1 MATNFLD
8 DPAFNELLAEKGIA
22 PLQPQG
28 DLGPQRPET
37 PMPTPR
43 RKIDFQSVVELG
55 GGILNAAVPQVVDLL
70 EQAGGAMDRVQADA
84 HEALASRLAPDA
96 AMDYPVGPEQL
107 DPTALGEMEYFKN
120 ATARKSR
127 AQSIWNTM
135 DKEAKDIPE
144 AHLLD
149 LDRTVGGSLSVPAR
163 LGAVRD
169 IRRLLDSLPN
179 ASQEYRE
186 TDPDDDVGLEQ
197 YLTQYLT
204 VGTMAIH
211 DSYSKWHRQLAVEA
225 VADPLLLADMSI
237 FAGPL
242 PMSAMMAKFSSDYLG
257 RGIGRKLIV
266 NAAARNTTKDFLRSM
281 HSVNPASGKSQVV
294 INVAGNREWGR
305 TANSAAQKEHM
316 RNVMGSAVEEVLRVH
331 PDADVKF
338 ISGGQL
344 GADMEALKIAKD
356 ELPNM
361 FKDKDVNI
369 TTGGTMAKG
378 YMQKS
383 SEEGAE
389 AIFSPTMAQIY
400 GMTDFDVQFPY
411 RTDMSGNQLW
421 RTRTAINVGDADF
434 TLQFTVGKT
443 HAGAKGFNSPGA
455 RLGRNIAAN
464 WSRINEPGV
473 LGGSAG
479 PIHVRRMH
487 EPVKAQKRPFIDI
500 TETDSYDLSRSKIR
514 QVLERRQ
521 DSMLKSESETINIWK
536 GSDENAWLS
545 NLEHRP
551 FQLPTEHG
559 QLINPMTKT
568 RYGSYKAIDAPIEFQ
583 SVEHAYQTMKHDP
596 KYGFNIELYED
607 PIWQTPGGSKK
618 STLPIDK
625 ERSIELMEWLVPK
638 SFADPRNVEHAM
650 GLAAQRG
657 RFTHVPP
664 KGSAGIWQDEFPRI
678 LDHTRER
685 IRNVLAEDPAILNR
699 LHSKVGLQA
708 LRDAAGD
715 KTARDALRDPLAAW
729 ETKYGK
735 WGGMKT
741 AKTPPPGPKGFPNAK
756 TRQADMILRDLAAK
770 LSETGAIGVHAFS
783 ETDYLLNP
791 RKGNR
796 KTGSGGKHKSW
807 RSIGESNNWL
817 KGEVFEATGRHRMKF
832 VAEGERFPTLFIVT
846 DKVPQTR
853 WQNITTE
860 RVAEG
865 YADSIAGQ
873 KDLMETHLSLAERL
887 NQMGKNKKK
896 WIQEQK
902 KLREEG
908 RGWWHQDGYTI
919 TFRRVT
925 RADLAEVY
933 KKIEAENLASQGQGG
948 GAPQGPQTLPTHYKD
963 KDGNWV
969 PAKDLSARGMGQEP
983 PAKGFTP
990 KEYKNVREG
999 VKTSSQAKGNQP
1011 VDTTLQ
1017 TQGKIR
1023 EAESVPDQSF
1033 LQGGDPPLLEETP
1046 SMSRGMDKFL
1056 ASDEDQATFISNTNM
1071 WKKDVKKTLSKT
1083 EDTHKQLDAFVDEYR
1098 SNREGMLHESGNWL
1112 REARGR
1118 KAQQKIAKDWGTS
1131 IKAVQA
1137 MPDARVFE
1145 QFLRIKKLLMEKHK
1159 GLEPWKK
1166 KGRGGASRGK
1176 ATDAELEALKD
1187 YQEYTFHYH
1196 MMRREVIE
1204 RIDKTTGIDAD
1215 TIGGSGIERDV
1226 SQSDDPLN
1234 LDSSY
1239 GTYGSDKPR
1248 YDKSGRIIG

>member
-37 PMPTPR
+37 PMPTPQ

-70 EQAGGAMDRVQADA
+70 EQAGGAIDNLQADA
-84 HEALASRLAPDA
+84 HEALASRLLPADA
-96 AMDYPVGPEQL
+96 AMDYPVGPEQS
-107 DPTALGEMEYFKN
+107 DPTVLGEMGYFKDF
-120 ATARKSR
+120 TARKAR
-127 AQSIWNTM
+127 AQSLWNTM
-135 DKEAKDIPE
+135 DKEAKDLPE

-163 LGAVRD
+163 LGAIRD
-169 IRRLLDSLPN
+169 IRRLLDSLPE

-186 TDPDDDVGLEQ
+186 IDPDDDVGLEQ
-197 YLTQYLT
+197 YLTQYLS

-211 DSYSKWHRQLAVEA
+211 DSYSKWHRQFAVQA
-225 VADPLLLADMSI
+225 VADPTLLADMTI

-242 PMSAMMAKFSSDYLG
+242 PMTAMMAKFSNNYIG
-257 RGIGRKLIV
+257 KGIGKKLIV
-266 NAAARNTTKDFLRSM
+266 NAAARETTKDFLRSM
-281 HSVNPASGKSQVV
+281 HSVNPASGKEQVV
-294 INVAGNREWGR
+294 INIAGNREWGR
-305 TANSAAQKEHM
+305 TANSAAQKDYM
-316 RNVMGSAVEEVLRVH
+316 RRAMGSAVEEVLRVH

-411 RTDMSGNQLW
+411 RKDMSGNQLW

-434 TLQFTVGKT
+434 TLQFTVNRT
-443 HAGAKGFNSPGA
+443 NAGAKGFDSPGA

-487 EPVKAQKRPFIDI
+487 EPVKAQRRPFIDI
-500 TETDSYDLSRSKIR
+500 TENDNLDHVRGKIAT
-514 QVLERRQ
+514 VLDKRKK
-521 DSMLKSESETINIWK
+521 SMLESESETINVWEPTK
-536 GSDENAWLS
+536 GKADSGDNEWLS

-551 FQLPTEHG
+551 FQLETVNG
-559 QLINPMTKT
+559 QLINPKTGT
-568 RYGSYKAIDAPIEFQ
+568 RYGSYNARDGNIEFQ

-596 KYGFNIELYED
+596 KYGFNVKLYED
-607 PIWQTPGGSKK
+607 PVWQTPGGSKK
-618 STLPIDK
+618 SSLPVDK

-638 SFADPRNVEHAM
+638 SFGDPRNVEHAM
-650 GLAAQRG
+650 ALAAQRG

-664 KGSAGIWQDEFPRI
+664 LRPELQLTQIWEKEFPRI

-685 IRNVLAEDPAILNR
+685 IRNVLAEDPAILHR
-699 LHSKVGLQA
+699 IHSRVGLQA

-715 KTARDALRDPLAAW
+715 KTARDALRDPLEAW
-729 ETKYGK
+729 EIKYGK
-735 WGGMKT
+735 WGGVKT
-741 AKTPPPGPKGFPNAK
+741 AKIPPAGPKGLPNPRDA
-756 TRQADMILRDLAAK
+756 QGNMEMRDLAAK
-770 LSETGAIGVHAFS
+770 YSETGAIGVHAFS

-796 KTGSGGKHKSW
+796 KTGSRGKTKTW

-865 YADSIAGQ
+865 YADSTAGQ
-873 KDLMETHLSLAERL
+873 KSLIETHLALAERL

-896 WIQEQK
+896 WVREQTELHK
-902 KLREEG
+902 EG
-908 RGWWHQDGYTI
+908 RGWWHQEGVTI
-919 TFRRVT
+919 TFRRLT

-933 KKIEAENLASQGQGG
+933 KKIEAENVASRGQ
-948 GAPQGPQTLPTHYKD
+948 GAPQVPQTGATHFPDDSGKM
-963 KDGNWV
+963 V
-969 PAKDLSARGMGQEP
+969 PAKDLAAEAMGKKGQP
-983 PAKGFTP
+983 KGFNP
-990 KEYKNVREG
+990 EEYKLVREG

-1033 LQGGDPPLLEETP
+1033 LQGTIDQGGDPPLLEETP

-1098 SNREGMLHESGNWL
+1098 SNREGMLHESGNFL
-1112 REARGR
+1112 RRARGKPHLQELAESWSGAGM
-1118 KAQQKIAKDWGTS
+1118 KALRGMKD
-1131 IKAVQA
+1131 AE
-1137 MPDARVFE
+1137 VFA
-1145 QFLRIKKLLMEKHK
+1145 QYARIKRMLTEQDKA
-1159 GLEPWKK
+1159 LEPWKK
-1166 KGRGGASRGK
+1166 KGRGGANRGQP
-1176 ATDAELEALKD
+1176 TNAEREAVK
-1187 YQEYTFHYH
+1187 EFHETQYH
-1196 MMRREVIE
+1196 FHVVRREVIE
-1204 RIDKTTGIDAD
+1204 RLDRETGLGGE
-1215 TIGGSGIERDV
+1215 TLGGSGIEPNV
-1226 SQSDDPLN
+1226 DPIDFDPGN
-1234 LDSSY
+1234 I
-1239 GTYGSDKPR
+1239 G
-1248 YDKSGRIIG
+1248 GRII